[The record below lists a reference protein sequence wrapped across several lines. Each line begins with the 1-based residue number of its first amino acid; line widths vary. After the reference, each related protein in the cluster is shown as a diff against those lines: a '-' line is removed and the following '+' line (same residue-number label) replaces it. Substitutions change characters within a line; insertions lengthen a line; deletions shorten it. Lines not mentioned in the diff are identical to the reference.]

1 MQQLKEIQT
10 SLRKLSNNVTQLQEN
25 ISDLQAALPAVA
37 NFVSEVERDVK
48 KWQFK
53 TQPRLNR
60 IQIIL
65 DVLKIDSDEQRK

>member
-1 MQQLKEIQT
+1 MQQLKDMQT
-10 SLRKLSNNVTQLQEN
+10 SLRKLGNSVTQLRASINE
-25 ISDLQAALPAVA
+25 LQTALPAVA

-65 DVLKIDSDEQRK
+65 DVLKIDQKEK

>member
-1 MQQLKEIQT
+1 MQQFNHVKTELQELSTHVTKLRSSISRLKETIP
-10 SLRKLSNNVTQLQEN
+10 NVQRYTE
-25 ISDLQAALPAVA
+25 
-37 NFVSEVERDVK
+37 EVQRDIK

-65 DVLKIDSDEQRK
+65 DVLKIDQKSK

>member
-25 ISDLQAALPAVA
+25 ISDLQAALPAVV

>member
-1 MQQLKEIQT
+1 MQQLKDMQT
-10 SLRKLSNNVTQLQEN
+10 SLRKLGNSVTQLRASINE
-25 ISDLQAALPAVA
+25 LQTSLPAVT

-65 DVLKIDSDEQRK
+65 DVLKIDQKEK

>member
-1 MQQLKEIQT
+1 MQQLKDMQT
-10 SLRKLSNNVTQLQEN
+10 SLRKLGNSVTQLRASINE
-25 ISDLQAALPAVA
+25 LQTSLPAVTH
-37 NFVSEVERDVK
+37 FVSEVERDVK

-65 DVLKIDSDEQRK
+65 DVLKIDHKEK

>member
-1 MQQLKEIQT
+1 MQQLKDMQT
-10 SLRKLSNNVTQLQEN
+10 SLRKLGNSVTQLRASINE
-25 ISDLQAALPAVA
+25 LQTSLPAVT

-65 DVLKIDSDEQRK
+65 DVLKIDHKEK

>member
-1 MQQLKEIQT
+1 MQRLKEIKSDFQH
-10 SLRKLSNNVTQLQEN
+10 LSSNVAQLKRGINE
-25 ISDLQAALPAVA
+25 LQDSLPAVT
-37 NFVSEVERDVK
+37 NFVKEIERDIK

-65 DVLKIDSDEQRK
+65 DVLKIDQKEK

>member
-10 SLRKLSNNVTQLQEN
+10 SLRKLSNDVTQLQEN

-37 NFVSEVERDVK
+37 SFVSEVKRDVK

-65 DVLKIDSDEQRK
+65 DVLKIDSDEQKK

>member
-1 MQQLKEIQT
+1 MQRLKEIQT

-65 DVLKIDSDEQRK
+65 DVLKIDSDEQKK

>member
-1 MQQLKEIQT
+1 MQRLKEIQT